1 MGSVAFL
8 LNPARSEAVE
18 LVERSSRRLER
29 AGHDVRV
36 LRLPAIGTSD
46 GSSQAAPA
54 PDSPTAGH
62 PRLPLDSLEGASLAV
77 SVGGDGT
84 FLRLVPLAYTA
95 DVPVLGINFGRLGY
109 LLELQPD
116 QVDAA
121 LDRVLAGEAEFANRT
136 VLDVSCADGLFP
148 LPTDDRSLRQGPD
161 GSEWVALNEVAVEK
175 TVPGHM
181 VHLTTTVDGEPWI
194 SYRADGVLVATATGS
209 TGYNLSAGGPVLAP
223 TLRSMVVTPVAPH
236 LSIDRSLVLEPESTV
251 TIQVEAT
258 RPAVL
263 VVDGRAVGR
272 LRPGSAV
279 GCRVAARPLRLVSL
293 GHRGFAG
300 LLVEAL
306 APTLDP

>member
-1 MGSVAFL
+1 
-8 LNPARSEAVE
+8 
-18 LVERSSRRLER
+18 
-29 AGHDVRV
+29 
-36 LRLPAIGTSD
+36 
-46 GSSQAAPA
+46 
-54 PDSPTAGH
+54 
-62 PRLPLDSLEGASLAV
+62 
-77 SVGGDGT
+77 
-84 FLRLVPLAYTA
+84 
-95 DVPVLGINFGRLGY
+95 
-109 LLELQPD
+109 
-116 QVDAA
+116 
-121 LDRVLAGEAEFANRT
+121 
-136 VLDVSCADGLFP
+136 
-148 LPTDDRSLRQGPD
+148 
-161 GSEWVALNEVAVEK
+161 
-175 TVPGHM
+175 M

-223 TLRSMVVTPVAPH
+223 TMRSMVVTPVAPH

-272 LRPGSAV
+272 LSPGSAV
-279 GCRVAARPLRLVSL
+279 GCRVAPRPLRLVSL